1 MKGKVREG
9 EIANEN
15 FIGKYAISVE
25 LKREECE
32 FISNRTEISE
42 DKTGYH
48 IRLEDLLPL
57 ELFLCRLDNYLAEML

>member
-1 MKGKVREG
+1 MTMKGKVREG

-42 DKTGYH
+42 DKTEKDPSVGKKQ
-48 IRLEDLLPL
+48 
-57 ELFLCRLDNYLAEML
+57 

>member
-1 MKGKVREG
+1 MTMKGKVREG

-42 DKTGYH
+42 DKTEKDPSVEKAAGWW
-48 IRLEDLLPL
+48 LEW
-57 ELFLCRLDNYLAEML
+57 ENTKQK

>member
-1 MKGKVREG
+1 MTVKGKIRKS

-25 LKREECE
+25 PKKEEYE

-42 DKTGYH
+42 DITEQDPSVRPKQQDGGENGK
-48 IRLEDLLPL
+48 I
-57 ELFLCRLDNYLAEML
+57 

>member
-42 DKTGYH
+42 DKTEKDPSVGKKQQ
-48 IRLEDLLPL
+48 DGG
-57 ELFLCRLDNYLAEML
+57 